1 MKRVFGIKMGHMKI
15 DVGEYCLSVRSS
27 LRSYS
32 VRDIVSLEQ
41 IKSKI

>member
-1 MKRVFGIKMGHMKI
+1 MKRVSGIKMGHMKI
-15 DVGEYCLSVRSS
+15 HAGEYCLSDRSS
-27 LRSYS
+27 PRFYN